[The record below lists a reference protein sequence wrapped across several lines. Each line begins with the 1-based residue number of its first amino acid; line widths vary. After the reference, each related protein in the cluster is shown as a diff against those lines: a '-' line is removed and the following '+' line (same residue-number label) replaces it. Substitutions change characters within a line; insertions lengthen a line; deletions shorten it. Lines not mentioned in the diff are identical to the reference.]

1 MRSSGCNLHGRN
13 AKSVH
18 QAPHSRSSS
27 VSAVPHERTVFL
39 TIPVRVG
46 RLVILFVRIVVG
58 ISPIVLIVI
67 LVLDNSVVATQAF
80 VQTG

>member
-1 MRSSGCNLHGRN
+1 MDVTSTAGTPNQYTKLPT
-13 AKSVH
+13 AEV
-18 QAPHSRSSS
+18 A
-27 VSAVPHERTVFL
+27 VSQLSPTERTVFL